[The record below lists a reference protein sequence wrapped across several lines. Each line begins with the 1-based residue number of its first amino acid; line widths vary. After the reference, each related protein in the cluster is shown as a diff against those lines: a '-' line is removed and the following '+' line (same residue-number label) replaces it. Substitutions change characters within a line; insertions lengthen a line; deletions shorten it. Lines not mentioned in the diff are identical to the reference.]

1 MDGSRIA
8 VVGGGV
14 AGLTAAYELQSSG
27 FSVTLYER
35 ESKLGGRA
43 GTDELDGYAIDFGA
57 QLVGSMYERF
67 LSLARQVGLG
77 ERLRRVSGLDA
88 LYRRGRVHEVIY
100 GSAASMALSG
110 GVPLSTKARLGARYV
125 PFLLRHGAALE
136 VSAPERAAAAG
147 LDRESIAAWGM
158 REMDRAF
165 VDSLATPQLAAY
177 YGSTAEETSAGFY
190 HILARHGMD
199 VSLYGISGGIG
210 LFSDSLAAA
219 IRESGG
225 EIRTASPVRLIELST
240 DSVGVT
246 CDSGT
251 DSFSAAVS
259 ALPAPVLDGT
269 VTGLPRAL
277 EQWLA
282 EVRYRP
288 ALTLALLLERPL
300 DVRYFGLSFS
310 QGETLY
316 TAALC
321 VQENKD
327 EQLVPAGRGL
337 LVAIARPEGAA
348 ALLDRSSREVL
359 EHLLPEIDRVYPG
372 IERHVSR
379 ARVYRWSAGM
389 PTFFPGYLQHL
400 GRFRGADLLGA
411 LPFALAGDYLYGPSV
426 EGAVLSGRSAAA
438 RLQQLLRPS

>member
-1 MDGSRIA
+1 MGGSRIA
-8 VVGGGV
+8 VLGGGI
-14 AGLTAAYELQSSG
+14 AGLTAAYQLQRSG

-35 ESKLGGRA
+35 DPKLGGRA
-43 GTDELDGYAIDFGA
+43 GTDELDGFAIDFGA
-57 QLVGSMYERF
+57 QLVGSMYEHF

-110 GVPLSTKARLGARYV
+110 GLPLATKARLGARYV
-125 PFLLRHGAALE
+125 PFLLRHGGALE

-165 VDSLATPQLAAY
+165 VDSLVTPQLAAY

-199 VSLYGISGGIG
+199 VSLYALAGGIG
-210 LFSDSLAAA
+210 LFSASLATA

-225 EIRTASPVRLIELST
+225 EIRTDSAVRQIALSS
-240 DSVGVT
+240 DSVAIS

-251 DSFSAAVS
+251 ESFSAAVS
-259 ALPAPVLDGT
+259 ALPAPVLDGL
-269 VTGLPRAL
+269 VSGLPHAL

-282 EVRYRP
+282 EVRYQP

-300 DVRYFGLSFS
+300 DVRYFGLSFA
-310 QGETLY
+310 QGEMKY
-316 TAALC
+316 SAALC

-348 ALLDRSSREVL
+348 ALLERPSRDVL
-359 EHLLPEIDRVYPG
+359 AQLLPEIDRVHPG
-372 IERHVSR
+372 IEHLVSR

-400 GRFRGADLLGA
+400 GRFRSTDLLGK

-438 RLQQLLRPS
+438 RLQRLLRPC